1 MNRQINNPAVDGSP
15 DLTFYQKKD
24 NVCHTLLKVI
34 KMYCCDCDKSIY
46 ANRQKESINTIDSG
60 LTTRNKTFNE
70 DSIAVSLFTNSRK
83 GKRQLLSNS
92 MCIVGQPRIHQK
104 ILQKR
109 AWHNFWV
116 RDGCWM
122 QKSSFVWGFRVEGQ
136 QTTPY
141 QFSPVQAARPQSLS
155 DKNTL
160 LKKSFQETFD
170 HSWDTHWEQQS

>member
-34 KMYCCDCDKSIY
+34 KMYCCDFDKSIY

-92 MCIVGQPRIHQK
+92 MCIVGQPRIHRWHPK
-104 ILQKR
+104 FTFSTFTPDPNLQNPHLHKTQIYTNSNL
-109 AWHNFWV
+109 H
-116 RDGCWM
+116 
-122 QKSSFVWGFRVEGQ
+122 SSDLH
-136 QTTPY
+136 TPKFT
-141 QFSPVQAARPQSLS
+141 QPNIGIPKFTQ
-155 DKNTL
+155 
-160 LKKSFQETFD
+160 LKFTQN
-170 HSWDTHWEQQS
+170 